1 MATNQSELDVGSD
14 ERQIG
19 PAQPGSSAEVMMG
32 LQLLRAST
40 MASTRFQLALA
51 RQDRPQAMSAL
62 DLLIDVDAE
71 IERLVNRLS
80 VPEASNDDLDGIG
93 EWLATQKA
101 AIAGEKFSLACGIG
115 GSGLVSPPEG
125 LSARADSHAG
135 RSADRPLEPSASPL
149 DDVTPKTVRTTSAAR
164 RWLVV
169 LVAMLA
175 VLAVATAAAFAGGFD
190 MQPVFTRL
198 LR

>member
-1 MATNQSELDVGSD
+1 MATNQSGPNVGGD

-19 PAQPGSSAEVMMG
+19 PALPGSSAEVMMG

-40 MASTRFQLALA
+40 MASTRLQLALA

-62 DLLIDVDAE
+62 DLLFDVDAE
-71 IERLVNRLS
+71 IERLVNGLS
-80 VPEASNDDLDGIG
+80 PAEASSDDLAGIA

-101 AIAGEKFSLACGIG
+101 AIVGEKFSLACGIG
-115 GSGLVSPPEG
+115 GSGLVSPPDG

-135 RSADRPLEPSASPL
+135 RSADRPPEPPPSPL
-149 DDVTPKTVRTTSAAR
+149 DDVAPTTVRATSAAR

-175 VLAVATAAAFAGGFD
+175 VLAVAAAARFAGGSD

>member
-1 MATNQSELDVGSD
+1 MATNQSELNVGGD
-14 ERQIG
+14 ERQIA
-19 PAQPGSSAEVMMG
+19 PDLPGSSAEVMMG

-71 IERLVNRLS
+71 IERLVNGLPL
-80 VPEASNDDLDGIG
+80 PETSNDDLAGIG

-101 AIAGEKFSLACGIG
+101 AIAGEKFSLACGVG
-115 GSGLVSPPEG
+115 GSGLVSPPEA

-135 RSADRPLEPSASPL
+135 RSEDRPLEPPSSSH
-149 DDVTPKTVRTTSAAR
+149 DDVSPKTAHATSAAR

-169 LVAMLA
+169 LVAVLA
-175 VLAVATAAAFAGGFD
+175 VLAVATVAGFAGGFD
-190 MQPVFTRL
+190 IQQ
-198 LR
+198 

>member
-14 ERQIG
+14 ERQAG
-19 PAQPGSSAEVMMG
+19 PAQPGSPAEVLMG

-71 IERLVNRLS
+71 IERLVSGLT
-80 VPEASNDDLDGIG
+80 VPEAANADLAGIG
-93 EWLATQKA
+93 EWLAAQKS
-101 AIAGEKFSLACGIG
+101 AIAEEKFNLACGIG
-115 GSGLVSPPEG
+115 GSGLVSPPDR
-125 LSARADSHAG
+125 LSAPAERHAG
-135 RSADRPLEPSASPL
+135 RGVDPALEEPGRSL
-149 DDVTPKTVRTTSAAR
+149 DDARPKRRRATSTSR
-164 RWLVV
+164 WWLVA
-169 LVAMLA
+169 LVAIFTILA
-175 VLAVATAAAFAGGFD
+175 AVTAAGFAGGFD
-190 MQPVFTRL
+190 LPPEFTRL